1 MAVDPQSFFAD
12 PDPAIQYTIYSLHMY
27 DYTIYSLHMYDFNVY
42 SVLCTVYTIHY
53 TAILV
58 GDILC
63 TTWDSNTDLWKSW
76 TASLKAFH
84 PLASCLYYLLEYNTI
99 GRQAHC

>member
-42 SVLCTVYTIHY
+42 SVLCTVYTIQLFWWVTSFVRHGIR
-53 TAILV
+53 TQIFGKV
-58 GDILC
+58 G
-63 TTWDSNTDLWKSW
+63 
-76 TASLKAFH
+76 
-84 PLASCLYYLLEYNTI
+84 LLP
-99 GRQAHC
+99 

>member
-42 SVLCTVYTIHY
+42 SVLCTVYTIQ
-53 TAILV
+53 LF
-58 GDILC
+58 
-63 TTWDSNTDLWKSW
+63 W
-76 TASLKAFH
+76 
-84 PLASCLYYLLEYNTI
+84 
-99 GRQAHC
+99 